1 MKGRKPSSI
10 DVAKKAGV
18 SRTTVSFVLNN
29 MHGKSIP
36 EVTRQK
42 VLKAASEL
50 NYKVNQ
56 GARDLVM
63 TRYYS
68 IGLFVS
74 HTQSLCSD
82 AYIIRLL
89 EGMTPVLNKNRI
101 QLVLQPFKL
110 NERDYLKIIEKENFD
125 GVIMLNVHDDN
136 KGLDEIVKSGHPVV
150 IIGTISDK
158 GIPQVDIDNQKAS
171 MESVNYLIGLGHK
184 NIGMIIHA
192 SLSFHASQARF
203 EGYKLSME
211 KNGIKIKDQWI
222 KVGNFSEESG
232 YMAMQEILNQK
243 ERPTAIFT
251 GNDIIA
257 YGAIQ
262 AIKDANLRIPDDIS
276 IVGFDDDYLSRYL
289 NPPLT
294 SVTLPVVGLGSEAVR
309 IIINLIKKK
318 KNNNQIN
325 IILPTHLTIRK
336 SCMELR

>member
-1 MKGRKPSSI
+1 MKGKKPSSI
-10 DVAKKAGV
+10 DVANKAGV

-29 MHGKSIP
+29 IHGKSIP
-36 EVTRQK
+36 EETRQK

-50 NYKVNQ
+50 NYEVNQ

-82 AYIIRLL
+82 AYIIRLI
-89 EGMTPVLNKNRI
+89 EGMTPILNKNRI

-136 KGLDEIVKSGHPVV
+136 KGLDEIVKRGYPVV
-150 IIGTISDK
+150 VIGTISDK
-158 GIPQVDIDNQKAS
+158 EIPQVDINNQKAS
-171 MESVNYLIGLGHK
+171 FDAVNYLIGLGHK
-184 NIGMIIHA
+184 YIGMIIHA
-192 SLSFHASQARF
+192 SLAFHASQARF
-203 EGYKLSME
+203 EGYKRALE
-211 KNGIKIKDQWI
+211 KAGIKLKSEWI
-222 KVGNFSEESG
+222 KEANFSEESG
-232 YMAMQEILNQK
+232 YKAMQEILMKK
-243 ERPTAIFT
+243 ERPTAIFS

-262 AIKDANLRIPDDIS
+262 AIKDTNLRIPEDIS

-294 SVTLPVVGLGSEAVR
+294 TVTLPAVGLGSEAVG
-309 IIINLIKKK
+309 IILNLIKKK
-318 KNNNQIN
+318 KNKKANNIV
-325 IILPTHLTIRK
+325 LPTHLTIRK
-336 SCMELR
+336 SCVELR

>member
-1 MKGRKPSSI
+1 MKGKKPSSI

-29 MHGKSIP
+29 IHGKSIP
-36 EVTRQK
+36 EETRQK
-42 VLKAASEL
+42 VLKAVSEL
-50 NYKVNQ
+50 NYKANQ

-82 AYIIRLL
+82 AYIIRLI

-136 KGLDEIVKSGHPVV
+136 KGLDEIVKSGCPVV
-150 IIGTISDK
+150 VIGTISDK
-158 GIPQVDIDNQKAS
+158 DIPQVDIDNLKAS
-171 MESVNYLIGLGHK
+171 IEVVNYLIGLGHK
-184 NIGMIIHA
+184 NIGMILHA
-192 SLSFHASQARF
+192 SLAFHASKVRF
-203 EGYKLSME
+203 EGYKFALE
-211 KNGIKIKDQWI
+211 KAGIKIRDQWV

-232 YMAMQEILNQK
+232 YKAMQEILMQK
-243 ERPTAIFT
+243 ERPTAIFS

-262 AIKDANLRIPDDIS
+262 AIKDANLRIPEDIS

-294 SVTLPVVGLGSEAVR
+294 TVTLPVVGLGSEAVGA
-309 IIINLIKKK
+309 IINLIKKK
-318 KNNNQIN
+318 KKKRENNIL
-325 IILPTHLTIRK
+325 LPTHLTIRK